1 MSNKLK
7 IETEHKRHG
16 YQIKKVTGFT
26 PFELDCLNRMPY
38 QDMKQSALTMLD
50 ERNNGTGTV
59 WHNGYGVYQMWVGAD
74 ALFVE
79 IGDNCD

>member
-1 MSNKLK
+1 MEKLK
-7 IETEHKRHG
+7 IETEHNRNG

-26 PFELDCLNRMPY
+26 AFELDRLNRMPY
-38 QDMKQSALTMLD
+38 QDMKQEALEMLD
-50 ERNNGTGTV
+50 KRNDGIGTC

-79 IGDNCD
+79 IGSSCD